1 MAEARKDAYKTALA
15 AREITAGVVDD
26 LAALC
31 FDAGRKTSEA
41 VEEDTAAEAQTL
53 NAAGLE
59 RQIVLAI
66 QEIQAA
72 AKQMYA
78 RREGVQL
85 QNYFIGQ
92 RINPNEATLH
102 QIAFTIAGRLTP
114 STGSDLST
122 ATDKL
127 PGITL
132 AKVNAL
138 RALIDLPAAPVSSS
152 SSSSSASAPSAI
164 VPEEAVADRAERD
177 AIIREINDR
186 RMEIQFAADAEWPYT
201 TPTDAT
207 ARAAFHLPRSRPF
220 SG

>member
-102 QIAFTIAGRLTP
+102 QIAFSIAARLTP
-114 STGSDLST
+114 ATGADLAT
-122 ATDKL
+122 ADDQL

-132 AKVNAL
+132 AKINAL
-138 RALIDLPAAPVSSS
+138 RGFIDLPAALV
-152 SSSSSASAPSAI
+152 SASAPSASSSTGAI
-164 VPEEAVADRAERD
+164 VPEEAVTDRAQRD
-177 AIIREINDR
+177 AMIREINDR

-201 TPTDAT
+201 TPTNAT
-207 ARAAFHLPRSRPF
+207 ARTAFHLPRSRPYA
-220 SG
+220 G